1 MSDQES
7 LSEQQEIN
15 FDFDTYPEYDEYMD
29 VADDHSEA
37 SSESYV
43 LVGRKHKKKVLKK
56 KKVKVD
62 PGQRKIKKGSRD
74 MTYFATSIIP
84 GGPIRDAI
92 YGGYIHDDLVGA
104 NDESLYFKV
113 AYAGNGTTGE
123 VDQLF
128 YDNPEQF
135 ENHHSIKVSTDI
147 KDRWSRDY
155 KEALEWKTTQ
165 IPKTVNNIKIN

>member
-29 VADDHSEA
+29 VDDKSEA
-37 SSESYV
+37 SSESYI
-43 LVGRKHKKKVLKK
+43 LVGRKHKKRVLKK
-56 KKVKVD
+56 KKVKND
-62 PGQRKIKKGSRD
+62 PGQRKIKQGGRD

-92 YGGYIHDDLVGA
+92 YGGYIHDDLVGT

-113 AYAGNGTTGE
+113 AYAGNGTSGE

-135 ENHHSIKVSTDI
+135 ENHQYFMKVTTDI
-147 KDRWSRDY
+147 KDRWSKDY
-155 KEALEWKTTQ
+155 KEALEWKQTQ